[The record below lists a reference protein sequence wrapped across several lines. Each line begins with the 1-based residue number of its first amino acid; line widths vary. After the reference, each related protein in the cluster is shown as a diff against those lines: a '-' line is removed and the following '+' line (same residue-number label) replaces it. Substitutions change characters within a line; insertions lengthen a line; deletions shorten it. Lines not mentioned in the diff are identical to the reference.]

1 MGLIKTAI
9 YSGAAI
15 YGVKTL
21 AKTAE
26 QHHHN
31 NQMAQQQQQQYGQ
44 QQFQQQPQRQSR
56 DYSTSPTRGRTGSP
70 VYYEDNIQQRR
81 SIDPNSQQEYW
92 YLNNQNEWCRLPAE
106 YANMQVRGGSP
117 PQMPVRQQQLEFD
130 YPQQQGYYPQQQG
143 YVEEIPQQPM
153 SSRGLLSPEMMQSAM
168 AIMGQVKSGK
178 KGGKDDNKMGD
189 VMAMFSR

>member
-1 MGLIKTAI
+1 MGLIKSAI

-31 NQMAQQQQQQYGQ
+31 NQMVQQQQQQM
-44 QQFQQQPQRQSR
+44 QFQQQQQRQS
-56 DYSTSPTRGRTGSP
+56 DVSPSRGRSGSP
-70 VYYEDNIQQRR
+70 VYYEDNNAQQRR
-81 SIDPNSQQEYW
+81 SIDPQPQQEYW
-92 YLNNQNEWCRLPAE
+92 YLNNSNEWCRLPAE

-117 PQMPVRQQQLEFD
+117 QMPARQQPQQLEFD

-143 YVEEIPQQPM
+143 YVEEVPEQS
-153 SSRGLLSPEMMQSAM
+153 SSRGLLSPEMMQQAM
-168 AIMGQVKSGK
+168 AIMAQAKGK
-178 KGGKDDNKMGD
+178 KGGRGGKDDNKMSD

>member
-1 MGLIKTAI
+1 MGLIKSAI

-31 NQMAQQQQQQYGQ
+31 NQMVQQQQQQM
-44 QQFQQQPQRQSR
+44 QFQQQQQRQS
-56 DYSTSPTRGRTGSP
+56 DVSPSRGRSGSP
-70 VYYEDNIQQRR
+70 VYYGDNNAQQRR
-81 SIDPNSQQEYW
+81 SLDPQPQQEYW
-92 YLNNQNEWCRLPAE
+92 YLNNRNEWCRLPAE
-106 YANMQVRGGSP
+106 YANMQVRSGGSP
-117 PQMPVRQQQLEFD
+117 QMPARQQPQQLEFD

-143 YVEEIPQQPM
+143 YVEEVPEQS
-153 SSRGLLSPEMMQSAM
+153 SSRGLLSPEMMQQAM
-168 AIMGQVKSGK
+168 AIMAQTKSK
-178 KGGKDDNKMGD
+178 KGGEDDNKMSD